1 MYYGYFGLSE
11 APFSITPNP
20 RFVFLSRQHQ
30 DALAHL
36 LYGIGRGGGGG
47 FVQVTGEVGTGKT
60 TLCRCLLEQ
69 LPDEVQIALILN
81 PRLTPAELIASICD
95 ELRISYPKRTTSIKV
110 LVDALNRYLLKAH
123 AEGLRIAVIIDEAQ
137 NLDRDA
143 LEQIRLL
150 TNLETATEKLL
161 QIILVGQ
168 PELRT
173 LLAAPD
179 LRQLAQRVTARYHM
193 APLVRAET
201 ADYVEHRLNVA
212 GAQRSLFTRQ
222 ALRTLHR
229 RADGVPRLINV
240 IADRALLGA
249 YSSERGRV
257 NSAIVHRAAD
267 EVLGTRRR
275 RWVWGAAALISVLAA
290 AAVAHNLWTDS
301 ARPGD
306 TDELAVAMAGQETS
320 ETAWRELLAMW
331 EHGQVAFDNS
341 FGAALDCSVAKNA
354 GLSCTR
360 LSGDWDSVR
369 WLDRPVVLH
378 LNDGSDALLTGMGES
393 TVRLRISGTDRTLPM
408 TTVDTRWTGEF
419 SVAWQLPF
427 EEPVPLS
434 PGDEGDAVSWFKTQI
449 DAIDPGFDPGPDMG
463 RFDDTLRDWTQSFQ
477 VSRGLD
483 PDGVIGERTLLF
495 ATSLFRHPAGP
506 RLERLE
512 PAPTTATGA

>member
-69 LPDEVQIALILN
+69 LPDEVRVALILN
-81 PRLTPAELIASICD
+81 PRLSPAELIASICD

-110 LVDALNRYLLKAH
+110 LVDTLNRYLLKAH
-123 AEGLRIAVIIDEAQ
+123 GEGMRVAVIIDEAQ

-150 TNLETATEKLL
+150 TNLETATQKLL

-193 APLVRAET
+193 APLDRQET
-201 ADYVEHRLNVA
+201 QHYVEHRLNVA
-212 GAQRSLFTRQ
+212 GAQRSLFTRP
-222 ALRTLHR
+222 ALRSLHR
-229 RADGVPRLINV
+229 RADGIPRLVNV

-249 YSSERGRV
+249 YSSEHAQVTSGV
-257 NSAIVHRAAD
+257 VHRAAD

-275 RWVWGAAALISVLAA
+275 RWIWGAAALISVLAA
-290 AAVAHNLWTDS
+290 AAVAHSFWTESFQISRGPD
-301 ARPGD
+301 PGD
-306 TDELAVAMAGQETS
+306 
-320 ETAWRELLAMW
+320 
-331 EHGQVAFDNS
+331 
-341 FGAALDCSVAKNA
+341 
-354 GLSCTR
+354 
-360 LSGDWDSVR
+360 
-369 WLDRPVVLH
+369 VVE
-378 LNDGSDALLTGMGES
+378 A
-393 TVRLRISGTDRTLPM
+393 
-408 TTVDTRWTGEF
+408 
-419 SVAWQLPF
+419 
-427 EEPVPLS
+427 
-434 PGDEGDAVSWFKTQI
+434 
-449 DAIDPGFDPGPDMG
+449 
-463 RFDDTLRDWTQSFQ
+463 
-477 VSRGLD
+477 
-483 PDGVIGERTLLF
+483 RTLLI
-495 ATSLFRHPAGP
+495 ATGLFKHPATA

-512 PAPTTATGA
+512 ASDTAAPEAAPKA